1 MSTSRGDV
9 DVALSDIASLGA
21 AYRRREVSPVQAV
34 EACLHRIDR
43 CDDRL
48 NAWITVLG
56 ERALVEAREAERE
69 LGRGEDRGPLHG
81 IPIAVKDNID
91 VSGVLT
97 TCASPILRD
106 QAPAVADAVV
116 VRRLRQAGAIILGKT
131 NLLEFAYGI
140 VHPEYRQCNNPWNLE
155 RTSGGSS
162 SGSTA
167 AVAAGMAYGSLG
179 TDTGGSIRI
188 PAAYCGVVGLK
199 PTYDRISREGVF
211 PLSSSL
217 DHVGPIGRTVADVR
231 LLLRAMNG
239 TKKATA
245 PKRLRETI
253 NLKGRR
259 VGIVREHLGGDLR
272 PGVKAAFD
280 RATGVIADARA
291 HVLEVSIPSL
301 RDADQALLDVI
312 APEATLVH
320 EKWLSSRP
328 GDYAP
333 LTLEQ
338 LELGTRTTGLAYL
351 RGRECQA
358 RIRSEFDIVLEKVDV
373 VISPAVAWVAPRED
387 PAVAGQEG
395 AIEARRSGPYN
406 LSGLPAVSVP
416 CGFGE
421 DDLPVGLQI
430 AAAWMKD
437 FELLDFAAAFEQ
449 MSGWRSATPPGIASL
464 IRGTA

>member
-1 MSTSRGDV
+1 MSTSRGGLDI
-9 DVALSDIASLGA
+9 ALSDIGSLGV
-21 AYRRREVSPVQAV
+21 AYRRRGLSPVEAV
-34 EACLHRIDR
+34 EVCLDRIDR

-48 NAWITVLG
+48 NAWITVMRDEALVQAKEA
-56 ERALVEAREAERE
+56 ERAL
-69 LGRGEDRGPLHG
+69 GRGDDRGPLHG
-81 IPIAVKDNID
+81 VPVAVKDNIE
-91 VSGVLT
+91 VSGVRT

-106 QAPAVADAVV
+106 QAPAAGGAVA
-116 VRRLRQAGAIILGKT
+116 VRRLLEAGAIVLGKT

-140 VHPEYRQCNNPWNLE
+140 VHPEYGQCNNPWNLE

-162 SGSTA
+162 SGSVA
-167 AVAAGMAYGSLG
+167 AVSAGMAYGSLG

-211 PLSSSL
+211 PLSESL
-217 DHVGPIGRTVADVR
+217 DHVGPIGRTVGDVR
-231 LLLRAMNG
+231 LLLEVMDGGKLPAGR
-239 TKKATA
+239 
-245 PKRLRETI
+245 KRWTETI
-253 NLKGRR
+253 DLAGTR
-259 VGIVREHLGGDLR
+259 VGVVREHLGDDLR
-272 PGVKAAFD
+272 PGVRAAFD
-280 RATGVIADARA
+280 RATRVIEDAGA
-291 HVLEVSIPSL
+291 TVVEVSVPSL

-320 EKWLSSRP
+320 EQWLSSRP

-338 LELGTRTTGLAYL
+338 LELGTRTTALAYL
-351 RGRECQA
+351 RARECQA
-358 RIRSEFDIVLEKVDV
+358 RIRSEFDAVLDKVEV

-406 LSGLPAVSVP
+406 LCGLPAVSVP

-421 DDLPVGLQI
+421 DELPVGLQI
-430 AAAWMKD
+430 AAGWMKD
-437 FELLDFAAAFEQ
+437 FELLYFAAAFEER
-449 MSGWRSATPPGIASL
+449 SGWRSVTPPGIASL
-464 IRGTA
+464 IGGAT

>member
-1 MSTSRGDV
+1 MSTSRARV
-9 DVALSDIASLGA
+9 DFALSDIRSLGA
-21 AYRRREVSPVQAV
+21 SYRRRELSPVEAV
-34 EACLHRIDR
+34 EACLDRIDR

-48 NAWITVLG
+48 NAWILVLREQALLDAKTA
-56 ERALVEAREAERE
+56 ERALS
-69 LGRGEDRGPLHG
+69 RGDDRGPLHG
-81 IPIAVKDNID
+81 VPIAVKDNID
-91 VSGVLT
+91 VRGART

-106 QAPAVADAVV
+106 QAVARVDAAA
-116 VRRLRQAGAIILGKT
+116 VRRLRDAGAIVLGKT

-140 VHPEYRQCNNPWNLE
+140 VHPAYGQCNNPWNLE

-162 SGSTA
+162 SGSVA

-199 PTYDRISREGVF
+199 PTYERISREGVF
-211 PLSSSL
+211 PLSESL

-231 LLLRAMNG
+231 VLLEVMDGGKRPAARKRRA
-239 TKKATA
+239 
-245 PKRLRETI
+245 ETT
-253 NLKGRR
+253 NLAGRR

-272 PGVKAAFD
+272 PDVRAAFD
-280 RATGVIADARA
+280 RATQVLADAGA
-291 HVLEVSIPSL
+291 HVVEVSVPSL
-301 RDADQALLDVI
+301 RDADQALMDVI

-320 EKWLSSRP
+320 EEWLRSRP

-333 LTLEQ
+333 MTLEQ
-338 LELGTRTTGLAYL
+338 LELGTKTPALAYL
-351 RGRECQA
+351 RGQECRD
-358 RIRSEFDIVLEKVDV
+358 RIRFEFGSVLKDVEV

-406 LSGLPAVSVP
+406 LCGLPAVVVP

-421 DDLPVGLQI
+421 DELPVGLQI
-430 AAAWMKD
+430 AAASMKD
-437 FELLDFAAAFEQ
+437 FELLDFAAAFEAK
-449 MSGWRSATPPGIASL
+449 SGWRSVCPAGIARL
-464 IRGTA
+464 IGGPA